1 MYQAQG
7 PRCQRRIQHPS
18 QKPIQRTPGWDS
30 YHYRPI
36 RPGYGWC
43 CNWSHRLQ
51 KITWTTIEEK
61 KQLKMQS
68 HPDWKRAAASY
79 RKIDMEVKRAARRDK
94 RCYKDKLAE
103 KVQRAAEIKDTK
115 TVYQITK
122 KLRYDHGPNQ
132 DLPVFC

>member
-1 MYQAQG
+1 MDDAATEVKK
-7 PRCQRRIQHPS
+7 S
-18 QKPIQRTPGWDS
+18 AKSD
-30 YHYRPI
+30 
-36 RPGYGWC
+36 
-43 CNWSHRLQ
+43 WSS
-51 KITWTTIEEK
+51 KDTWTTIEEK

-68 HPDWKRAAASY
+68 QPDWKRAAASY

>member
-1 MYQAQG
+1 MDDAATEV
-7 PRCQRRIQHPS
+7 I
-18 QKPIQRTPGWDS
+18 
-30 YHYRPI
+30 
-36 RPGYGWC
+36 GYKKSAKSD
-43 CNWSHRLQ
+43 WSF
-51 KITWTTIEEK
+51 KDTCTTIEEK

-68 HPDWKRAAASY
+68 HPDWKRADASY